1 MYFPV
6 VLFILGVLSFVGLF
20 KCKLFYESELW
31 CSLCVSEHLKFYYKI
46 KAKGFL
52 FSKVCLTNTARA
64 TVKL

>member
-31 CSLCVSEHLKFYYKI
+31 CSLCVSERLKFYYKI
-46 KAKGFL
+46 KAKGF
-52 FSKVCLTNTARA
+52 FIF
-64 TVKL
+64 